1 MLLYDWKKICKKAG
15 KSSKRVI
22 TILESMLTTSMPR
35 NRFDPL
41 YRYIYDDFSGHSFL
55 ANAEPLLFYRYKWKD
70 KEIADYIGL
79 ASFRSLGEY
88 KATGKSQLF
97 LKDYNS
103 LVRNKS
109 GEILRDLF
117 RKQGQKARKFPGSFL
132 GHLGESG

>member
-88 KATGKSQLF
+88 KATGKLTLDLSHSPVGQDALNNNRLLRIENGNIFFMYEDYKEKQLWQ
-97 LKDYNS
+97 
-103 LVRNKS
+103 V
-109 GEILRDLF
+109 
-117 RKQGQKARKFPGSFL
+117 
-132 GHLGESG
+132 